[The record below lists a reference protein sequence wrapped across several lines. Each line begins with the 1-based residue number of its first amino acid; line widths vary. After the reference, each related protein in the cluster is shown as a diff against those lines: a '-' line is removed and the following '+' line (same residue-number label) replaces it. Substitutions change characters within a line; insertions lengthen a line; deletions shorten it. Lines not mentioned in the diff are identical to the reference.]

1 MRKKISIFLM
11 LVFLISL
18 FNINYASGISFED
31 DFIDI
36 KLTSPIKDK
45 NSINLY
51 SEEGFSIYSKDD
63 LFVEIENLNT
73 NYINIKLSNG
83 ELIVSNDYEELFSL
97 EEFEDIVIGSANGYN
112 STFKIEDNN
121 YRGYIY
127 FNTNGNEIIPINHV
141 KLEEYLYGVVPR
153 EMPASF
159 NMEALKAQAIAART
173 YALHNINKHSNEG
186 FNLCDTTHCQV
197 YGGMDGEH
205 ENTNRAVDETYGMV
219 IEYDGEIIDA
229 IYHSNSG
236 GHTRDAKEVWNN
248 DLPYL
253 IGVEDKYSEGT
264 TASNWSFSIDSLEL
278 NKELI
283 NNGIN
288 TGHILDIQV
297 VERTPSGRVTKMK
310 VIGQNGEEILTES
323 QIRQVLGTNNL
334 KTTWFMIESEGGN
347 EKKYFYVMDS
357 NSQSPKP
364 INLDNSYIIDDNFK
378 SGIISANKINIID
391 KDKINAID
399 NQSNFENGDFVING
413 KGFGH
418 GVGMSQWG
426 AKAMADAGY
435 TYEEIL
441 KFYYTD
447 IDINSIY

>member
-1 MRKKISIFLM
+1 M
-11 LVFLISL
+11 LFRS
-18 FNINYASGISFED
+18 
-31 DFIDI
+31 
-36 KLTSPIKDK
+36 
-45 NSINLY
+45 
-51 SEEGFSIYSKDD
+51 
-63 LFVEIENLNT
+63 
-73 NYINIKLSNG
+73 
-83 ELIVSNDYEELFSL
+83 
-97 EEFEDIVIGSANGYN
+97 
-112 STFKIEDNN
+112 
-121 YRGYIY
+121 
-127 FNTNGNEIIPINHV
+127 
-141 KLEEYLYGVVPR
+141 
-153 EMPASF
+153 
-159 NMEALKAQAIAART
+159 
-173 YALHNINKHSNEG
+173 
-186 FNLCDTTHCQV
+186 
-197 YGGMDGEH
+197 
-205 ENTNRAVDETYGMV
+205 
-219 IEYDGEIIDA
+219 
-229 IYHSNSG
+229 
-236 GHTRDAKEVWNN
+236 
-248 DLPYL
+248 
-253 IGVEDKYSEGT
+253 DKYSEGT